1 MEQKIVRMNEKH
13 QTEAIVVVVIVDEFT
28 SSDIDRDE
36 VRCL

>member
-13 QTEAIVVVVIVDEFT
+13 QTEAIVVVIIVDEFA